1 MKRQPGCSDLY
12 NRPLEAGVPSR
23 KPASFYLDLC
33 YKRTM
38 IRIFIDADACPVK
51 DEIYRV
57 AGRHK
62 LTTLV
67 VSNSWMRIPQSPLIE
82 QVVVDDGFDAADN
95 WIVEQVS
102 TNDVVITS
110 DIPLADRALKKSAI
124 VLGPT
129 GKPFTEQSIGMSLAM
144 RDLNSHLRDTG
155 EISGYNASF
164 SKKDRSNFLNVLE
177 NVLQKLKRGQQP
189 RL

>member
-1 MKRQPGCSDLY
+1 M
-12 NRPLEAGVPSR
+12 
-23 KPASFYLDLC
+23 
-33 YKRTM
+33 T
-38 IRIFIDADACPVK
+38 RIFIDADACPVK
-51 DEIYRV
+51 DETYRV

-62 LTTLV
+62 LHTFV
-67 VSNSWMRIPQSPLIE
+67 VSNSWMRLPDSPLIE

-95 WIVEQVS
+95 WIAEQAS
-102 TNDVVITS
+102 ENDIVITS

-124 VLGPT
+124 VIGPG

-144 RDLNSHLRDTG
+144 RDLNAHLRDTG

-177 NVLQKLKRGQQP
+177 NIIQQLKRGRKP